1 MLSTG
6 ASAAT
11 EIENRVDAI
20 ERVMQ
25 DLCRRVGHVEQGLR
39 RGRIVTPAGNGS
51 MEDNEEAGDEGGSM
65 STTISSTEEWSN
77 GTEGEAAEADGVKEE
92 SDDPTQ
98 VWDRSIE
105 QIRKELYRR
114 RRQRQ
119 SAMTEATEDE

>member
-1 MLSTG
+1 MTMLSTG

-39 RGRIVTPAGNGS
+39 RERIVTPA
-51 MEDNEEAGDEGGSM
+51 EDNEEAGDEGGSM

-77 GTEGEAAEADGVKEE
+77 GTEGEAAEADGVKEG

-105 QIRKELYRR
+105 QIRKELRR
-114 RRQRQ
+114 RLRQRQ